1 MGTCGSSS
9 LPRASFASCASLS
22 AASQFWLGI
31 AEICNRRAISERLT
45 TSTDRGLILSALA
58 RAVGSR
64 PL

>member
-1 MGTCGSSS
+1 MCGSSS
-9 LPRASFASCASLS
+9 LRRAWSASCASLS

-31 AEICNRRAISERLT
+31 AEICNRLAISDRLT
-45 TSTDRGLILSALA
+45 TSTERALILSALA